1 MEAMNVKSLE
11 ALQITYGNDL
21 LDLSKCRSIYNELV
35 EKKQALL
42 QRLDVKNQEYP
53 IGKTVHSA
61 NNLCDKF
68 DELHDRSKKVTDEI
82 KDNLDDFYDL
92 RKKLQD
98 LSEKMNVL
106 QITKQYIRVIQRLEY
121 FNIDLEREYKTKDY
135 EKCVTIFA
143 NLCEINW
150 NLTHLSNSYLNN
162 VMCEVQ
168 KYWHDI
174 LKNCLSE
181 CFAETLKQI
190 NWPFV
195 NANFSLQT
203 PPQSAIDKL
212 KLLTEYLLQIELP
225 NENDPIDS
233 LTSSVNISNLSVPA
247 TLMIQPL
254 RKRFV
259 YHFYGTRQTNRLDKP
274 EWYFTQILTWIR
286 DHKDFLN
293 KWIQPVIDKLGH
305 CHVDIQLEFM
315 VGLVQLSIE
324 KLQADIG
331 KAQYDDFMFSHTVDE
346 ALSFDKELRSSYDYP
361 VIQAGVLGV
370 LTQAQ
375 VFIKWMTMERKF
387 ALEKMDNI
395 LSSTDL
401 AFEPLASDID
411 NLKVTV
417 CADAFMTLLKRI
429 TDRYESL
436 PQPGH
441 RLQFFELQLELLDD
455 FRVRLI
461 QIAKAEEGN
470 VIESKVPM
478 IANTLFYME
487 NVLIDWGNT
496 LHYLNL
502 YYYKSQ
508 LENVELIVPEP
519 EVEDS
524 ILEYETT
531 SVFAPTLILYGDMR
545 RFLLSTMSEFVMEE
559 IESKSKNYLREDWSK
574 MKVDKDFKNLSLTPS
589 ACPMFEVIAKR
600 LHQMQKTLADKIFT
614 VIWKSL
620 AQQLDNYLFVEL
632 FLNKKLEK
640 GGILQLKYDI
650 ERNLY
655 PLFSQYTD
663 KPESHFKQLMGSL
676 QTCNI

>member
-1 MEAMNVKSLE
+1 MENIDINCLQK
-11 ALQITYGNDL
+11 LQITYGNDL
-21 LDLSKCRSIYNELV
+21 LDSKKCSSIYYELKQ
-35 EKKQALL
+35 KKQDLLL
-42 QRLDVKNQEYP
+42 QLSLTNIDSL

-61 NNLCDKF
+61 DKICDDFDKLCI
-68 DELHDRSKKVTDEI
+68 RSKEI
-82 KDNLDDFYDL
+82 TEAIETNLDKVDDV
-92 RKKLQD
+92 RKKFQNL
-98 LSEKMNVL
+98 LEKVNVL
-106 QITKQYIRVIQRLEY
+106 QITKQYIRLVQKLEY
-121 FNIDLEREYKTKDY
+121 FNVELEREYKNKDY

-150 NLTHLSNSYLNN
+150 NLTHLKQSYLND
-162 VMCEVQ
+162 VMSELQ
-168 KYWHDI
+168 NYWHEV
-174 LKNCLSE
+174 LMNSLSE
-181 CFAETLKQI
+181 SFEETLKVI

-225 NENDPIDS
+225 NENDHLDS
-233 LTSSVNISNLSVPA
+233 LTPVNISNLCIPA
-247 TLMIQPL
+247 SLMIQPL
-254 RKRFV
+254 RKRFI
-259 YHFYGTRQTNRLDKP
+259 YHFYGARQTNRLDKP

-286 DHKDFLN
+286 DHKDFLH
-293 KWIQPVIDKLGH
+293 KWIQPIVDKMGY
-305 CHVDIQLEFM
+305 CHLDIELEFL
-315 VGLVQLSIE
+315 VGLVQLAIE
-324 KLQADIG
+324 KLQADIA
-331 KAQYDDFMFSHTVDE
+331 KAQYDDFTFSHTVDE

-361 VIQAGVLGV
+361 IIQAGVLGV

-375 VFIKWMTMERKF
+375 VFIKWITMERKF
-387 ALEKMDNI
+387 ALDKMDNI
-395 LSSTDL
+395 LYSSEL

-441 RLQFFELQLELLDD
+441 RLQFLELQLELLDD

-461 QIAKAEEGN
+461 QIAKAEEDN

-478 IANTLFYME
+478 IVNTLFYME
-487 NVLIDWGNT
+487 SVLIDWGNT

-508 LENVELIVPEP
+508 LENVESSASVPDA
-519 EVEDS
+519 EDS
-524 ILEYETT
+524 ILEYESQ
-531 SVFAPTLILYGDMR
+531 SVFAETLILYGDMR
-545 RFLLSTMSEFVMEE
+545 RYLLSSMSEFVMNE
-559 IESKSKNYLREDWSK
+559 IEQKSKNYIREDWSK

-600 LHQMQKTLADKIFT
+600 LHQLQKTLADKLFS

-620 AQQLDNYLFVEL
+620 AQQLDSFLFEQL
-632 FLNKKLEK
+632 ILDKRLEK

-655 PLFSQYTD
+655 PLFSQFTE
-663 KPESHFKQLMGSL
+663 KPESHFKQLLKSL